1 MPHPIAPGTSLP
13 DVEEVGAHGEVP
25 PAEPVPLDARPPSTA
40 AAAKAEVA
48 VERPSQ
54 AAPPTAVEPD
64 ATLAVKPT
72 SSFSAADVIDM
83 VKPVSPSATPGGMP
97 LEMRQA
103 LSALDEQLI
112 AVLRSGYIRLVRTSW
127 LLAQPD
133 GFHMPYRQV
142 LEALEA
148 SGVTP
153 SPLLSPDEAVALIE
167 KGDRSACILS

>member
-1 MPHPIAPGTSLP
+1 MPHPIAPGTSFL

-25 PAEPVPLDARPPSTA
+25 PGEPVPLDARPSSTA

-72 SSFSAADVIDM
+72 SAFSAADVIDM
-83 VKPVSPSATPGGMP
+83 VSPSATPGGMP